1 MWTFWAMSVAVF
13 TFPIQH
19 WIIRTFQVDQGEGG
33 VRRALPQLVVLTI
46 AGAAVLTAL
55 AVVLR
60 ARFFGSPTPVWP
72 VLVMLVTAG
81 SAVTGYLRG
90 VLSGR
95 RRFVA
100 TGVAIAADAVVRL
113 LACSLVVVLG
123 GSVAWF
129 AAAIAV
135 GPVILLIWP
144 SVLTLCPDGSGSTAP
159 VAGFLGGLAG
169 GVLLSQI
176 ALSAGPAVLAAV
188 GGAPAEVTALFATMA
203 LFRAPYLIAL
213 GLASRGTGPLTRLV
227 ASGSE
232 SRLGRLRRGVAVV
245 GLAGALVG
253 GLLGW
258 WIGPALVDLVFGT
271 RVAPAASVAG
281 IARGDDGIWRL
292 DGEAPVAASH
302 VVVAV
307 APHQAAPLLGEDL
320 AAGLFPGA
328 RAAPVAVVALGGRG
342 DPLPPGFGYL
352 VAPGAGEL
360 VVGCLFES
368 SYAPER
374 APAGH
379 WLAKV
384 IVGGACRPEAVD
396 QDDATLIAGVLGE
409 LGAALGG
416 EPDPEL
422 AHVVRHRP
430 GIPQYEV
437 GHAAVVAALAAA
449 VATRPGLHLT
459 GWAYRGVG
467 VTNLATDAVRVADAI
482 VAAR

>member
-1 MWTFWAMSVAVF
+1 MGSVVNGIASYALVAVGTRAYGAADFAPVSVMWTFWAMSVAVF

-60 ARFFGSPTPVWP
+60 VRFFGSPTPVWP
-72 VLVMLVTAG
+72 VLVMLLTVG

-113 LACSLVVVLG
+113 VACGLVVVLG
-123 GSVAWF
+123 GSVSWF
-129 AAAIAV
+129 AAAIGV
-135 GPVILLIWP
+135 GPVILFIWP
-144 SVLTLCPDGSGSTAP
+144 SVLTLRSDGSGSTAP

-227 ASGSE
+227 ASGNE
-232 SRLGRLRRGVAVV
+232 ARLGRLRRGVAVT

-271 RVAPAASVAG
+271 GVAPPASV
-281 IARGDDGIWRL
+281 
-292 DGEAPVAASH
+292 V
-302 VVVAV
+302 
-307 APHQAAPLLGEDL
+307 
-320 AAGLFPGA
+320 
-328 RAAPVAVVALGGRG
+328 
-342 DPLPPGFGYL
+342 
-352 VAPGAGEL
+352 
-360 VVGCLFES
+360 
-368 SYAPER
+368 
-374 APAGH
+374 
-379 WLAKV
+379 
-384 IVGGACRPEAVD
+384 
-396 QDDATLIAGVLGE
+396 
-409 LGAALGG
+409 
-416 EPDPEL
+416 
-422 AHVVRHRP
+422 
-430 GIPQYEV
+430 
-437 GHAAVVAALAAA
+437 
-449 VATRPGLHLT
+449 
-459 GWAYRGVG
+459 
-467 VTNLATDAVRVADAI
+467 AI
-482 VAAR
+482 VAAGSAVALTGLVAVLLLVARAATPAITVSWLAAFAAAAAVLVLASEDSSTRVALAFLAAEVVSLALMLATDQRAAGPVAP

>member
-1 MWTFWAMSVAVF
+1 VVNGIASYALVAVGTRAYGAADFAPVSVMWTFWAMSVAVF

-72 VLVMLVTAG
+72 VLVMLLTFG

-113 LACSLVVVLG
+113 VACSLVVVLG

-129 AAAIAV
+129 ATAIAV

-144 SVLTLCPDGSGSTAP
+144 SVLTLRSDGSGSTAP

-203 LFRAPYLIAL
+203 LFRAPYLIAV

-227 ASGSE
+227 ASGNE
-232 SRLGRLRRGVAVV
+232 ARLGRLRRGVAVT

-271 RVAPAASVAG
+271 GVAPPASV
-281 IARGDDGIWRL
+281 
-292 DGEAPVAASH
+292 V
-302 VVVAV
+302 
-307 APHQAAPLLGEDL
+307 
-320 AAGLFPGA
+320 
-328 RAAPVAVVALGGRG
+328 
-342 DPLPPGFGYL
+342 
-352 VAPGAGEL
+352 
-360 VVGCLFES
+360 
-368 SYAPER
+368 
-374 APAGH
+374 
-379 WLAKV
+379 
-384 IVGGACRPEAVD
+384 
-396 QDDATLIAGVLGE
+396 
-409 LGAALGG
+409 
-416 EPDPEL
+416 
-422 AHVVRHRP
+422 
-430 GIPQYEV
+430 
-437 GHAAVVAALAAA
+437 
-449 VATRPGLHLT
+449 
-459 GWAYRGVG
+459 
-467 VTNLATDAVRVADAI
+467 AI
-482 VAAR
+482 VAAGSAVALTGLVAVLLLVARAATPAITVSWLVAFAAAAAVLVLGSDNSSTRVALAFLAAEVVSLALMLATDRRTAGPVAP

>member
-1 MWTFWAMSVAVF
+1 VVNGIASYALVAVGTRAYGAADFAPVSVMWTFWAMSVAVF

-144 SVLTLCPDGSGSTAP
+144 SVLTLRPDGSGSTAP

-227 ASGSE
+227 ASGGE
-232 SRLGRLRRGVAVV
+232 ARLGRLRRGVAVM
-245 GLAGALVG
+245 GFAGALAG
-253 GLLGW
+253 GVLGW

-271 RVAPAASVAG
+271 GVAPAASV
-281 IARGDDGIWRL
+281 
-292 DGEAPVAASH
+292 V
-302 VVVAV
+302 
-307 APHQAAPLLGEDL
+307 
-320 AAGLFPGA
+320 
-328 RAAPVAVVALGGRG
+328 
-342 DPLPPGFGYL
+342 
-352 VAPGAGEL
+352 
-360 VVGCLFES
+360 
-368 SYAPER
+368 
-374 APAGH
+374 
-379 WLAKV
+379 
-384 IVGGACRPEAVD
+384 
-396 QDDATLIAGVLGE
+396 
-409 LGAALGG
+409 
-416 EPDPEL
+416 
-422 AHVVRHRP
+422 
-430 GIPQYEV
+430 
-437 GHAAVVAALAAA
+437 
-449 VATRPGLHLT
+449 
-459 GWAYRGVG
+459 
-467 VTNLATDAVRVADAI
+467 AI
-482 VAAR
+482 VAAGSAVALTGLVAVLLLVARAATSAITVSWLAAFAAAAAALVLASDDSSTRVALAFLAAEVVSLALMLATDQRAAGPVAP

>member
-1 MWTFWAMSVAVF
+1 MATIGPTHRALARDSVALLVGSTVNGIASYALVAVGTRAYGAADFAPVSVMWTFWAMSVAVF

-33 VRRALPQLVVLTI
+33 VRRALPQLVVLTV

-60 ARFFGSPTPVWP
+60 VRFFGSSTPLWP
-72 VLVMLVTAG
+72 VLVLLVTAG

-113 LACSLVVVLG
+113 LACGLVVALG

-144 SVLTLCPDGSGSTAP
+144 SVLSLRSDGGGSAVP

-176 ALSAGPAVLAAV
+176 ALNAGPAVLAAI
-188 GGAPAEVTALFATMA
+188 GGAPAQVTALFATMA

-213 GLASRGTGPLTRLV
+213 GLASRGTGPLTRLA
-227 ASGSE
+227 ASGNE
-232 SRLGRLRRGVAVV
+232 GRLSRLRTGVAVV

-258 WIGPALVDLVFGT
+258 WIGPALVDLIFGT
-271 RVAPAASVAG
+271 GVAPQASV
-281 IARGDDGIWRL
+281 
-292 DGEAPVAASH
+292 V
-302 VVVAV
+302 
-307 APHQAAPLLGEDL
+307 
-320 AAGLFPGA
+320 
-328 RAAPVAVVALGGRG
+328 
-342 DPLPPGFGYL
+342 
-352 VAPGAGEL
+352 
-360 VVGCLFES
+360 
-368 SYAPER
+368 
-374 APAGH
+374 
-379 WLAKV
+379 
-384 IVGGACRPEAVD
+384 
-396 QDDATLIAGVLGE
+396 
-409 LGAALGG
+409 
-416 EPDPEL
+416 
-422 AHVVRHRP
+422 
-430 GIPQYEV
+430 
-437 GHAAVVAALAAA
+437 
-449 VATRPGLHLT
+449 
-459 GWAYRGVG
+459 
-467 VTNLATDAVRVADAI
+467 AI
-482 VAAR
+482 VAAGSAVALMGLVAVLLLVARAATPAITVSWVVAFVAATAVLLVASDDALTRVALAFIVAEVVSLALMLAADRRTAGPVAP